1 MCEISGHTV
10 KPAVAL
16 PTRPLGPVGHRP
28 PRRAPASLVP
38 VSLSV
43 LITGGRG
50 GLATALAQEFS
61 SLGDRV
67 QAPGRDE
74 LDVRDG
80 KSVDAFVSKLDR
92 LDVLVANAGIVRDA
106 TLPKL
111 TNIDFNTV
119 LDTNLRGVFLS
130 VRAALR
136 HMVRQRSGHLILI
149 GSRSARY
156 GPRGQAAYAA
166 AKAGL
171 VAFAQSVARE
181 YGPRDVRCNV
191 VLPGFLETKFV
202 AQLTP
207 ERREAIRVE
216 HALGRFNTPEN
227 AARFIAFLARLDN
240 VSGQV
245 FTLDSRIDRWA

>member
-1 MCEISGHTV
+1 M
-10 KPAVAL
+10 
-16 PTRPLGPVGHRP
+16 
-28 PRRAPASLVP
+28 SLD
-38 VSLSV
+38 V

-50 GLATALAQEFS
+50 GLGTALARAFTAQ
-61 SLGDRV
+61 GDRTE
-67 QAPGRDE
+67 APGRDD
-74 LDVRDG
+74 LDVESE
-80 KSVDAFVSKLDR
+80 KSVEAWFARLDR

-106 TLPKL
+106 TLLKQA
-111 TNIDFNTV
+111 TVDFDAV
-119 LDTNLRGVFLS
+119 IGTNLRGVFLC

-136 HMVRQRSGHLILI
+136 LMIKQRFGHLLLI
-149 GSRSARY
+149 GSRSARN

-181 YGPRDVRCNV
+181 YGPRDIRCNV

-207 ERREAIRVE
+207 ERVEAIRAE
-216 HALGRFNTPEN
+216 HALGRFNTPDN
-227 AARFIAFLARLDN
+227 AAAFIAQLARLDH

-245 FTLDSRIDRWA
+245 FTLDSRIDRWT